1 MPSSHGGV
9 QNFLFAICTNDIQIG
24 SFTPFSGA
32 MTPASMSTGVR
43 RKPFLGHNIDTTGPC
58 DLAEP
63 QDDGT
68 GAEPDFLHTPPNA

>member
-1 MPSSHGGV
+1 M
-9 QNFLFAICTNDIQIG
+9 
-24 SFTPFSGA
+24 GA

-43 RKPFLGHNIDTTGPC
+43 RKAFLVHNINTTGPC

-68 GAEPDFLHTPPNA
+68 GAESDFLHTPQMHNTSDQAENHTFDNF